1 MCVKHGK
8 ECIKMGKYK
17 GFAGAGMNQ
26 KQNMNS
32 VIKQAQK
39 MQADM
44 EALQEE
50 LNEKE
55 YDIAAGGGAV
65 KVVMSGKKE
74 LVSIKIDPD
83 AVDPDDVETL
93 EDMIIAAV
101 NESIA
106 KADELMTERMGAITG
121 GLNIP
126 GLF

>member
-1 MCVKHGK
+1 
-8 ECIKMGKYK
+8 MGKYK

-39 MQADM
+39 MQEEM
-44 EALQEE
+44 EKIQQQTEE
-50 LNEKE
+50 EQVE
-55 YDIAAGGGAV
+55 ATSGGGVV
-65 KVVMSGKKE
+65 KVVMNGKKE

-93 EDMIIAAV
+93 EDLITAAI
-101 NESIA
+101 NEA
-106 KADELMTERMGAITG
+106 VKKADDLMSDRMGAITG